1 MTENKDYKTLNKR
14 NMEQEKELHELK
26 QANKALRESEE
37 KYRMLFDHAGFSIVL
52 IDADTGKR
60 LEFNRMAHESRGYTF
75 EEYQDI
81 VPSDIEEKESPNE
94 TVRHIK
100 RIINKGEDTFETKHR
115 TKDGEIRDILTSAV
129 AVRINGKHLIQ
140 NISHDITERKRAEE
154 ALKER
159 EFELE
164 IKTESLEEM
173 NAALKVLL
181 RQREEDRIEL
191 EEKVSLNV
199 RELVL
204 PNLDKLKKT
213 KLDERQT
220 AYVEILES
228 NLNDITSPLIR
239 RLSFKY
245 LNLTPKE
252 IQVANLVKQGRTT
265 KEIAELLNLA
275 KKTIDFH
282 RENIRKKLEIN
293 NKKANLRSHLLS
305 ME

>member
-1 MTENKDYKTLNKR
+1 
-14 NMEQEKELHELK
+14 
-26 QANKALRESEE
+26 
-37 KYRMLFDHAGFSIVL
+37 
-52 IDADTGKR
+52 
-60 LEFNRMAHESRGYTF
+60 
-75 EEYQDI
+75 
-81 VPSDIEEKESPNE
+81 
-94 TVRHIK
+94 
-100 RIINKGEDTFETKHR
+100 
-115 TKDGEIRDILTSAV
+115 
-129 AVRINGKHLIQ
+129 
-140 NISHDITERKRAEE
+140 
-154 ALKER
+154 
-159 EFELE
+159 
-164 IKTESLEEM
+164 M

>member
-1 MTENKDYKTLNKR
+1 
-14 NMEQEKELHELK
+14 
-26 QANKALRESEE
+26 
-37 KYRMLFDHAGFSIVL
+37 
-52 IDADTGKR
+52 
-60 LEFNRMAHESRGYTF
+60 
-75 EEYQDI
+75 
-81 VPSDIEEKESPNE
+81 
-94 TVRHIK
+94 
-100 RIINKGEDTFETKHR
+100 
-115 TKDGEIRDILTSAV
+115 
-129 AVRINGKHLIQ
+129 
-140 NISHDITERKRAEE
+140 
-154 ALKER
+154 
-159 EFELE
+159 
-164 IKTESLEEM
+164 
-173 NAALKVLL
+173 
-181 RQREEDRIEL
+181 
-191 EEKVSLNV
+191 V

>member
-1 MTENKDYKTLNKR
+1 MIEKTDHKALKKKSMELEAELCEFKR
-14 NMEQEKELHELK
+14 ANKEL
-26 QANKALRESEE
+26 QDSEG
-37 KYRMLFDHAGFSIVL
+37 KYRMLFEHAGFSIVL

-81 VPSDIEEKESPNE
+81 IPSDIEEKESPNE
-94 TVRHIK
+94 TARHIK
-100 RIINKGEDTFETKHR
+100 RIISKGSDTFETKHR
-115 TKDGEIRDILTSAV
+115 TKDGEVRDILTSTV
-129 AVRINGKHLIQ
+129 AIRINGKYLIQ
-140 NISHDITERKRAEE
+140 NISHDITERKRSEE

-159 EFELE
+159 ESELE

-181 RQREEDRIEL
+181 RQREEDRVEL

-228 NLNDITSPLIR
+228 NLNDITSPLLR

-282 RENIRKKLEIN
+282 RENIRKKLGIS
-293 NKKANLRSHLLS
+293 NKKANLRSHLLAI
-305 ME
+305 E